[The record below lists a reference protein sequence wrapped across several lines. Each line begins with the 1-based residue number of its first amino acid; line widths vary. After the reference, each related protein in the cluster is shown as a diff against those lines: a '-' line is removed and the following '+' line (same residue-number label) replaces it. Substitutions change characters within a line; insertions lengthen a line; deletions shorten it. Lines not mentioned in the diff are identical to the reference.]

1 MKQYEYFNFPIN
13 NNKNQILEESK
24 KQEESIKKNEEK
36 NEEKSSSKDKIKPIM
51 PPNEEQTEKKNFS
64 SCINWMIES
73 AKVIRDD
80 FDAIDRNINSCENIM
95 KTHQETKKVT
105 FS

>member
-1 MKQYEYFNFPIN
+1 
-13 NNKNQILEESK
+13 
-24 KQEESIKKNEEK
+24 
-36 NEEKSSSKDKIKPIM
+36 
-51 PPNEEQTEKKNFS
+51 
-64 SCINWMIES
+64 MIES